1 MSEVGGKKTMECSDY
16 HIFQTSRKCS
26 KKLMVGVGYNVM
38 MWRLSSTYSTTAAAF
53 TGIPTKIRSHVES
66 HSCALQMVLTIKLRL
81 GKKKDYDQILKKT
94 DQFTQKEKD
103 SVSRVSIETIET
115 QFNQESEVYYRECK
129 FLKLKYNN
137 LKRAFKRKWA
147 DDKNTESYYPFGLYA
162 ALNTL
167 YRDSNP
173 DLPVIGSLVYHKS
186 DALGLADTKAGWLH
200 NRWYQSMYY
209 WHGSPVPNSSGSKR
223 SQGNAKHKPV
233 VPCEVRRKWCVAGC
247 EDRAVTTSCHKS
259 LKGYLRRSCNNFQAS
274 VDEYYDILTKDLG
287 RTNNGEHSNWKVC
300 MTKKLVNMTFE
311 YFHESLG
318 IYGMAKTIAK
328 IRETFLRKRM
338 NCYIQGQVE
347 RLRCIR
353 HIGRFLVVL
362 IISRCIRL
370 VPTRRAVVEPFLFGY
385 VRHPGP
391 GFTNGSKS
399 AQYGPIRALLAFS
412 VETSGCC
419 TIVACFGLLFTLA
432 FVVSRLDLHVD
443 LLQADISQ
451 ASRLQL
457 VADYTLAQPQKVT
470 SAIYVHETVSEIE
483 QMEISTVSFEMDLS
497 CHNRL
502 KTAYSNS
509 LKTETLDD
517 LLRISLPA
525 DPSCFLA
532 PCWLRVLSHDRL
544 DHLNHSVSF
553 TPHPKWVETLS
564 NQQGSAESSVR
575 RLTQFSA
582 ESCSAVVRYT
592 MKYVH
597 KDGSLTLKLTDDVV
611 CLQYKTEILQDLKK
625 VDKLVNNLMRHMA
638 SKEHKLV
645 LKTKPFALL
654 STMLLLTTGR
664 PLVAPKVFICD
675 LRRSAITEFRLT
687 SNALIVSLRRRING
701 YVPFRNHDYVMCMR
715 RGDMENRYSQRNRN
729 TDVIANMMSPSEYPS
744 CRKYDHHR
752 LVVSLEDVQGLY
764 NSSHVGGQSTWSISL
779 LSCSKK
785 TIRTNKALNMKKAN
799 TDLLRSSMRSLAIL
813 SCNHRS
819 LYLRRVSGLPLQDL
833 HARIPDGYHDYL
845 LRWCDVAMCDG
856 HVDPVLYNIG
866 TDSIRFGMNTE
877 HDLEQSS
884 EGELNGPLVIATV
897 STTSAIEE
905 T

>member
-1 MSEVGGKKTMECSDY
+1 MGQFRGGGRGG
-16 HIFQTSRKCS
+16 TS
-26 KKLMVGVGYNVM
+26 
-38 MWRLSSTYSTTAAAF
+38 
-53 TGIPTKIRSHVES
+53 
-66 HSCALQMVLTIKLRL
+66 
-81 GKKKDYDQILKKT
+81 
-94 DQFTQKEKD
+94 
-103 SVSRVSIETIET
+103 
-115 QFNQESEVYYRECK
+115 
-129 FLKLKYNN
+129 LKLIY
-137 LKRAFKRKWA
+137 
-147 DDKNTESYYPFGLYA
+147 
-162 ALNTL
+162 
-167 YRDSNP
+167 
-173 DLPVIGSLVYHKS
+173 
-186 DALGLADTKAGWLH
+186 
-200 NRWYQSMYY
+200 
-209 WHGSPVPNSSGSKR
+209 
-223 SQGNAKHKPV
+223 
-233 VPCEVRRKWCVAGC
+233 
-247 EDRAVTTSCHKS
+247 
-259 LKGYLRRSCNNFQAS
+259 RSCDNFQAS
-274 VDEYYDILTKDLG
+274 VEECYDILTKDLG
-287 RTNNGEHSNWKVC
+287 KTNNGKHSDWKVC

-353 HIGRFLVVL
+353 HIGRVLVVL

-385 VRHPGP
+385 VRHTGP

-399 AQYGPIRALLAFS
+399 APVQYGPIRALLAFS

-443 LLQADISQ
+443 LLQADISLPSSSRFLKLGGLIMVVVVPVSSGEMRNLAQSWQLFTCVPNSFSVMSIAKNKQ

-483 QMEISTVSFEMDLS
+483 QMEISTVSFEKDLS

-502 KTAYSNS
+502 KTAHSNS

-517 LLRISLPA
+517 LLRISVNEPSLNKF
-525 DPSCFLA
+525 DPKVA
-532 PCWLRVLSHDRL
+532 I
-544 DHLNHSVSF
+544 N
-553 TPHPKWVETLS
+553 KWYL
-564 NQQGSAESSVR
+564 
-575 RLTQFSA
+575 
-582 ESCSAVVRYT
+582 VRYT

-687 SNALIVSLRRRING
+687 SNALIVSLRR
-701 YVPFRNHDYVMCMR
+701 VSFLPK
-715 RGDMENRYSQRNRN
+715 

-764 NSSHVGGQSTWSISL
+764 NSSHVGFVLPL
-779 LSCSKK
+779 LSPQY
-785 TIRTNKALNMKKAN
+785 M
-799 TDLLRSSMRSLAIL
+799 
-813 SCNHRS
+813 
-819 LYLRRVSGLPLQDL
+819 
-833 HARIPDGYHDYL
+833 
-845 LRWCDVAMCDG
+845 
-856 HVDPVLYNIG
+856 
-866 TDSIRFGMNTE
+866 
-877 HDLEQSS
+877 
-884 EGELNGPLVIATV
+884 
-897 STTSAIEE
+897 
-905 T
+905 